1 MGLPGLQ
8 SRKDHYLKN
17 ILIILGFCLAVFFMR
32 ELRHIFIP
40 LVLAVF
46 FAFLFSPVTDFFTR
60 KGVPDFVI
68 ILLLLILVS
77 VVLFL
82 IGTVV
87 YASISSFV
95 SEFPKYQE
103 RFIIAFQ
110 DILTHLKIPM
120 EDAEYFFR
128 DKVNWFE
135 IADRMSLRKFITA
148 TMGTFVDFVA
158 ALVLMILILLFIIAE
173 RNKLAER
180 LEALIVNYK
189 TENRPE
195 IIGEIK
201 KKIQTFIS
209 RKTII
214 SLGTAVSAMVIA
226 SFFKL
231 DFIIVIGLITF
242 LLNFIPSIGSIIA
255 TVFPMLIY
263 LLQFGFDGKFFL
275 VSGLLIG
282 SQFLFGN
289 VLDPRYLGH
298 GLKLSPLFIIVSLF
312 FWHWLWGPIGM
323 IICVPLQSIIAL
335 ILQYTG
341 GSYVIRAL
349 MGETLPT
356 EAPDQSPSP

>member
-1 MGLPGLQ
+1 MDRMGPQ
-8 SRKDHYLKN
+8 NSMDRYLRDLL
-17 ILIILGFCLAVFFMR
+17 ILAGFCIAIFFMR

-46 FAFLFSPVTDFFTR
+46 FAFLFSPITGFLSR
-60 KGVPDFVI
+60 KGVPNFLI
-68 ILLLLILVS
+68 ILLLLVIVS
-77 VVLFL
+77 VFLFL
-82 IGTVV
+82 VGTVV

-103 RFIIAFQ
+103 RFILAFQ
-110 DILTHLKIPM
+110 DILLQLKIPM
-120 EDAEYFFR
+120 EDAEYFFK

-135 IADRMSLRKFITA
+135 IADRIFLQKFITA
-148 TMGTFVDFVA
+148 TMGSFFDFIVSVI
-158 ALVLMILILLFIIAE
+158 LVVLILLFIIAE
-173 RNKLAER
+173 RKSLEER
-180 LEALIVNYK
+180 LEALILNFK
-189 TENRPE
+189 TKKRPE
-195 IIGEIK
+195 IIPEIQ

-214 SLGTAVSAMVIA
+214 SLGTAISAMVIA

-255 TVFPMLIY
+255 TIFPMLIY
-263 LLQFGFDGKFFL
+263 LLQYGFEGRFIL
-275 VSGLLIG
+275 VSALFIS

-289 VLDPRYLGH
+289 ILDPRYLGH

-323 IICVPLQSIIAL
+323 IICVPLQSVIGL

-341 GSYVIRAL
+341 GSLILRSI
-349 MGETLPT
+349 MGEKLPT
-356 EAPDQSPSP
+356 DRE